1 MQEEYCTL
9 DPISRKLTLTEPQ
22 RIAGVESDENARGL
36 KFKFPKTVD
45 NIDLTQMQVRINFMN
60 SRSEKDQYIVTDMK
74 PLEGEEGYITF
85 TWPFSRLVTHYRG
98 YTKFVI
104 CAVKTDENGTITAE
118 WNTALAQ
125 IRVLEGLEVDE
136 PEISPEEK
144 DVIAQFISICQNSA
158 DEAAQSAQRAQEEAQ
173 KVLDVIPKGG
183 KKSYVLTKESDEDG
197 DYDWE
202 PPTGGGGIGQNGA
215 TFTPSVSPEG
225 VISWTNDKNLPNPD
239 PVNIKGE
246 KGDKGEQGEPGT
258 PGEKGDPGE
267 PGAKGEQGE
276 PGPAGADGATGP
288 QGPQGEPGT
297 PGKDGADGKTPNIQI
312 GTVETLPA
320 GSEATASITGELE
333 NPLLNLGIPRG
344 QDGSS
349 GGTVNK
355 YELIDIVEITEDD
368 IKVYEKTL
376 PEYYTAIIVS
386 VVDYVEGTG
395 GRETAQFFTAS
406 TDMRVILTSEKESG
420 NAIGFK
426 TTGWGHTKTNNSFQA
441 FKENGVWK
449 GNAYVQANSG
459 GLFLVNGAQNY
470 SGFMFPENPDP
481 GIKPIES
488 FNKIKIEVIKSEVFF
503 ANPTKFYV
511 MGVKA

>member
-9 DPISRKLTLTEPQ
+9 DPITRKLTLTEPQ
-22 RIAGVESDENARGL
+22 RIAGVESDEYARGL

-45 NIDLTQMQVRINFMN
+45 NIDLTQMQLRINFIN
-60 SRSEKDQYIVTDMK
+60 SRQEKGQHIVTDMK
-74 PLEGEEGYITF
+74 PMEGEEGYITF
-85 TWPFSRLVTHYRG
+85 TWPFSRLVTKYRG
-98 YTKFVI
+98 LTKFIV
-104 CAVKTDENGTITAE
+104 CAIKTDLDGTITTE

-125 IRVLEGLEVDE
+125 LRVLEGLEVDE
-136 PEISPEEK
+136 SDITPEEK
-144 DVIAQFISICQNSA
+144 DIIAQLIAICETAIAESVASAQWAQVAAEQAAQGAQKSEAAATEADVSAQEAETSAVNSA
-158 DEAAQSAQRAQEEAQ
+158 ASAQQAQTAAEQAAQEAQQSETSATESAASAQRAQEEAE
-173 KVLDVIPKGG
+173 KVLDIIPAGGTKGQ
-183 KKSYVLTKESDEDG
+183 VLTKQSDADK
-197 DYDWE
+197 DYNWQD
-202 PPTGGGGIGQNGA
+202 
-215 TFTPSVSPEG
+215 
-225 VISWTNDKNLPNPD
+225 
-239 PVNIKGE
+239 
-246 KGDKGEQGEPGT
+246 
-258 PGEKGDPGE
+258 
-267 PGAKGEQGE
+267 
-276 PGPAGADGATGP
+276 PAGG
-288 QGPQGEPGT
+288 
-297 PGKDGADGKTPNIQI
+297 
-312 GTVETLPA
+312 
-320 GSEATASITGELE
+320 
-333 NPLLNLGIPRG
+333 
-344 QDGSS
+344 

-386 VVDYVEGTG
+386 AVDYVEGTN
-395 GRETAQFFTAS
+395 GRESAQFFTAS

-426 TTGWGHTKTNNSFQA
+426 TTGWGHIKTNNSFQA

-470 SGFMFPENPDP
+470 SGFMFPENLNP